1 MLLATRFVIA
11 EDTGW
16 ELFGLIVSFAHCDAA
31 LSIVSFDDS
40 NLRQKRNKCCNQAVT
55 LKFRLLSIDFGF
67 ERFSQS
73 TSAYITHLIRK
84 IRASLIHPK
93 SAPQRVHIVQNV
105 SICLS
110 SS

>member
-1 MLLATRFVIA
+1 MQLLRWATQGRNTTPASFMVR
-11 EDTGW
+11 
-16 ELFGLIVSFAHCDAA
+16 GLDVANQTRAA
-31 LSIVSFDDS
+31 GGGRKMFLTCPFID
-40 NLRQKRNKCCNQAVT
+40 QAVT

-105 SICLS
+105 SRCLS